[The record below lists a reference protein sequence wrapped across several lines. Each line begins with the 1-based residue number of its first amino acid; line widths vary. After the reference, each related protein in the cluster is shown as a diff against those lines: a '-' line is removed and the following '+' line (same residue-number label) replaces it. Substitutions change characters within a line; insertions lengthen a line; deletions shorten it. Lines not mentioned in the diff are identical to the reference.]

1 MTSNAGSDKKD
12 GYVGFAR
19 SLNEQGK
26 EKALK
31 ALNDFLRPEFINRVD
46 EVVYF
51 NRLTEESF
59 RKIARIMLEELKA
72 SLQEKGIGLQYDEAV
87 LQYLTKKSYSLT
99 YGARNLRRLI
109 QKEIEDVVASRF
121 IESYASPVTAD
132 HRLPRT
138 EKSSNSCPCDK
149 AAKKPEV

>member
-1 MTSNAGSDKKD
+1 MNFENTVIVMTSNAGSDKKD

-19 SLNEQGK
+19 SINEQGK

-31 ALNDFLRPEFINRVD
+31 ALGEFLRPEFINRVD

-59 RKIARIMLEELKA
+59 QKIARIMLDELKA
-72 SLQEKGIGLQYDEAV
+72 SLQDKGIGFEYDDAV

-99 YGARNLRRLI
+99 YRARNLRRQI
-109 QKEIEDVVASRF
+109 QKEIEDVVGTRI
-121 IESYASPVTAD
+121 IESYASPVTMIKVSSD
-132 HRLPRT
+132 G
-138 EKSSNSCPCDK
+138 EKLEILSL
-149 AAKKPEV
+149 

>member
-31 ALNDFLRPEFINRVD
+31 ALGDFLRPEFINRVD

-59 RKIARIMLEELKA
+59 QKIAKIMLDELKA
-72 SLQEKGIGLQYDEAV
+72 SLAEKPISFEYDDSV
-87 LQYLTKKSYSLT
+87 LDYLTKKSFSLT

-109 QKEIEDVVASRF
+109 QKEIEDVIASRI
-121 IESYASPVTAD
+121 IESYAAPVTHIKASSD
-132 HRLPRT
+132 G
-138 EKSSNSCPCDK
+138 EKLEIL
-149 AAKKPEV
+149 AL